1 MSKNII
7 LAVEFAHLITI
18 KKTYILRK
26 IYCTLILLVSLFFA
40 HNSALAADRYW
51 VGGSGNWNNSLNWS
65 ATSGGQGGASVPTS
79 SDNVFFDNLSF
90 NSLSQVVII
99 NSTAYCNNISVASDV
114 IHFTLSANQN
124 ALLEINGNVFFDG
137 YFTNNF
143 YGTIQFAGSGIKSVN
158 FSNNYPKGNINF
170 SGLNSTWNFTSNLIL
185 PNTSDIIISAG
196 SINLSGKFVQANAIS
211 FQGNHQKQL
220 NISNAT
226 VLLNNNL
233 STVSTKKNLILSNG
247 AKIIN
252 IANQSL
258 SNSRALDSIQYTVLT
273 PLCNTSCDGS
283 ISVTVFSSSS
293 GPFQFDWSGGSLPPG
308 TQGNPLL
315 NVCNGT
321 YLLTVTDLSDG
332 DQILQFIQ
340 VIAPPPLGVTYVK
353 ETPTC
358 NGDCNGF
365 ITANPVGGTP
375 PYSFLWLTNGQ
386 TSQTTTGLCAGTYQ
400 LRVTDSNGCQ
410 QTFTTNLTE
419 PAAIN
424 PNISSTNITCNA
436 FCNGTA
442 STAPTGGNPPFNYT
456 YSWLPGG
463 QTTQNISNLCPGT
476 YTVTVTD
483 DSLCTGTAT
492 VTITQPNPLIITPSS
507 NNISC
512 NGACDG
518 NVSVAPV
525 SGATPPYTFTWTP
538 NITTGPSAGNLCPG
552 TYSVVVSDALG
563 CLDSAT
569 FVLTEPA
576 PVDANSSFTNVLC
589 FGACDGTAISNP
601 TGGTAPF
608 TYLWSTGATS
618 QSVSNLCPGQYI
630 VTATD
635 FNGCSDTDTITIT
648 EPPVLTISVTTTNVL
663 CNGQCNGAATVSIN
677 GGTPGYS
684 ILWSNGQTTAGITG
698 LCAGNY
704 SVTVTDMNGCSATQ
718 NFQITQP
725 LPLLVAVN
733 DTTVSCGSLCDGVLS
748 STVSGGT
755 SPYTYLWS
763 NGQTGTNATGLCVG
777 NYSLTVTD
785 ANGCTATD
793 GGTVSNPV
801 AILPN
806 ATVIQNASCNGLCNG
821 SATVNPTGGTAPY
834 TYLWTPIGQT
844 SQTVT
849 GLCGSQTYTVTVTD
863 ALGCAASQTI
873 TITQPPAF
881 NATVNVTNVNCFG
894 QCTGQI
900 SLGMSGGTSPYSV
913 VWNTVPVQTGT
924 TAVGLCAG
932 TYTATITDNN
942 GCVYTAS
949 GTVTEPNAVQAN
961 VTFTNVTC
969 NSFCDGT
976 AQSTPTGGTSPY
988 SFLWSPAGQ
997 TTSSVSGLCSGQYIV
1012 TVTDALGCIDN
1023 DTIFIT
1029 EPLPLNATITNVAAT
1044 CSTACDGSATVIAG
1058 GGTAPYTYLWSNGAT
1073 TQTVN
1078 NLCVGNYTVTVTDA
1092 QGCQITIPV
1101 SIVPVVNIVI
1111 NTTGTQISCFGA
1123 CDGQATAT
1131 ASGGS
1136 PPYTFSWNTTPVQT
1150 GQTAFGLCAGTYTV
1164 TVTDANGCF
1173 NTKTVT
1179 LSNPPQIN
1187 LNISSSD
1194 ATCGANC
1201 NGFAVAN
1208 ATGGTGAITY
1218 QWNTLPVT
1226 NGPTLNNLCAGT
1238 YAVTAT
1244 DAKGCSVT
1252 DSVTINAPT
1261 AIQPNPTITQS
1272 TCGNSDGAI
1281 LLTPTGGT
1289 PPYTYLWQ
1297 PGNSTANPLTGIPAG
1312 IYTAIITD
1320 AVACSDTFLIVVNNI
1335 LGPIATTN
1343 STDASCFGVCDGQI
1357 TSSVSTGTAPFTYL
1371 WMPGGQTTP
1380 TATNLCDGVYT
1391 LTVTDALGCQGFAVD
1406 TINEPTQIFTLPTIT
1421 NVTCAGFCD
1430 GAITVNP
1437 TGGTA
1442 PYTFLWNNG
1451 VTTATNSGICAGQY
1465 IVTVTDATGCSEVD
1479 TITVGNQIVINPNP
1493 ISSNVSCNSICDGV
1507 AGVNPS
1513 GGTPPYSYTWFPS
1526 GPNAPSQSG
1535 LCSGNYSV
1543 TITDANGCNANQN
1556 FNLTQPNAIIL
1567 TPTIVNNLCFGQ
1579 SMGSISIL
1587 ATGGSGTY
1595 TYFWLPGGQTTS
1607 SISNLS
1613 AGNYTV
1619 TVSDPASP
1627 GCSETQ
1633 TFTVTEPPQL
1643 TVVATSTDATC
1654 NSLCDGTL
1662 SASANGGTGAITY
1675 TWTPGNLNGNAQAGI
1690 CAGTYTVN
1698 VSDANGCSTSSTTTI
1713 TQPNAINIAF
1723 ASNNATCNSFCDGS
1737 ASVNPTGGTPPY
1749 SVLWST
1755 SATTNNISN
1764 LCSGAYSVTVTDANG
1779 CSVINNFTI
1788 TEPSPITATF
1798 TANNPLCGQCNGS
1811 ATVTPSG
1818 GTGAPYNVTWTTTP
1832 VQNGLTASNLCA
1844 GLYNAIIGDA
1854 NGCID
1859 TVSVPV
1865 SNQGGPITSH
1875 VSSDAICNG
1884 DCNGTATV
1892 TATGVSPITY
1902 LWTPGG
1908 FTTNSESSL
1917 CANTYNVQVTD
1928 SLGCITFE
1936 TIVINEPQPITSTAA
1951 INNESCNGSCDG
1963 AITITTTGGTPT
1975 YSYSWSSS
1983 QTTQNI
1989 NGLCGGQYIVT
2000 VLDNAGCIGIDTFNV
2015 TTPNVLSFTQSQ
2027 SNISCGVTCDGIAT
2041 VNISGGTAPYTVVWS
2056 TTQTFTTNG
2065 VSTISGLCAGTYTA
2079 NITDV
2084 NGCTATANFTIMPA
2098 VALSLNATANDVLC
2112 NGTCSGSISI
2122 APTGGSLPYTILWSN
2137 GSNSNTISNLCPG
2150 VYSVTVTDANGCV
2163 ASQSFTITEPTPLSA
2178 SITGNNVSCNAACN
2192 GQATVVISGGT
2203 APYSFQWNGGQT
2215 SATINNLC
2223 PGNYSVQAVD
2233 NNGCI
2238 VNANVQITEPAPIV
2252 ITTTSMQPPCG
2263 ICNGALSASATGGS
2277 GAPYTFLWNTGATT
2291 SSINGLCAGIYD
2303 VTVTDN
2309 SGCSQQISVPL
2320 SNSNGPAVT
2329 ANITN
2334 ASCSGACDG
2343 IAELTVTSGTAPFT
2357 FNWTP
2362 GGQTTDSIGGLC
2374 PGTYFAT
2381 VTDAGNCITVQQV
2394 TISSFNPI
2402 TATVSTTNTAC
2413 GQCNGTAAVAPVGGT
2428 APFTYIWSNGATTQS
2443 VTGLCAG
2450 VHQVLITDANGC
2462 SITQNVTI
2470 SNTGGPTNAAIT
2482 TIPVNCFGGNNGSA
2496 TVTNVFGG
2504 TAPYS
2509 YLWVPGGQTT
2519 ATVTGLASGSY
2530 NVEIRDANGCILVE
2544 PVTITSPTQ
2553 IVNTANI
2560 SSTPCLASTGQISLT
2575 TTGGTAPYTYNWNTG
2590 QTTAN
2595 ISSLPSGIYIVTVT
2609 DAIGCA
2615 TVDTFFINDIGA
2627 PLISVTTTNIDC
2639 NGNCNGSATVTASG
2653 GSTGVYSYTWSPG
2666 GQTTST
2672 INNLCAGNYIVQ
2684 VTDNGCSSFA
2694 TAVITQPSGI
2704 SFSLPNVVGATCAT
2718 SCNGSA
2724 TVLPIGG
2731 TLPYTYV
2738 WTPSGQ
2744 TAQTANN
2751 LCFGLYSVDVTDA
2764 NGCTATQTVI
2774 VNDDLGV
2781 TAAYTTTSATCGQC
2795 DGSATV
2801 LPSGGTAPY
2810 TFLWANGTTSAT
2822 NSGLCAGVHAVQVTD
2837 ANGCSTTINVVIN
2850 NTNAPSGVITV
2861 QTNVTCFGDSTG
2873 AATISA
2879 SGGTAPYNF
2888 LWVPAG
2894 QTTASVNNLTAGTYN
2909 VEIQDAVGCIGI
2921 VPVTITQPS
2930 PMNVNPVIT
2939 NANCGQCNGAV
2950 SIFVNGGTAP
2960 YTYAW
2965 SNGLPA
2971 TSNQSGLCAQL
2982 YSVTVTDANGC
2993 SQTFAIPVGS
3003 TNGPNVVLTSNNV
3016 SCNAACDGT
3025 INANATGGSGNY
3037 SYLWTPGAQTSSS
3050 VNGLCPGTY
3059 VVQVTDNTSGCISFN
3074 LATITQPNAIHLS
3087 IPFYTNAACG
3097 GTCNGSGVV
3106 MPIGGT
3112 LAYTYSW
3119 SNGETTQTASALC
3132 AGNVSVT
3139 VTDANGCTATQN
3151 LIITE
3156 PPALIIDTMVI
3167 QPSCSNTNNGSIDIT
3182 VSGGNPPY
3190 SYQWSGAITATTQDL
3205 SNLLPG
3211 TYTLT
3216 VNDASGCSANITVQ
3230 LNPLQTISAL
3240 ASADTAYCD
3249 GNGPATLTASGGIA
3263 YQWIL
3268 LADGSVVGNTATV
3281 SVNPAIGVHTY
3292 VVQVNNGACV
3302 AYDTVV
3308 VTVYALPLID
3318 AGPDVSIVRGGS
3330 VMIGGNPTGPQG
3342 STFAWGPSETLSSTM
3357 VGNPIASPVN
3367 STTYYVTVTSPEG
3380 CIASDSVLVSV
3391 LPDIVFP
3398 NGFTP
3403 NGDGVNDVWII
3414 DNIQFFPNNVVEVY
3428 NRWGELLFRSE
3439 GYEVPWDGKYN
3450 GKELPVG
3457 TYYYVID
3464 LNDERYKPYTGPITI
3479 MR

>member
-1 MSKNII
+1 MRKFYFTFFTI
-7 LAVEFAHLITI
+7 ITI
-18 KKTYILRK
+18 VFAQNS
-26 IYCTLILLVSLFFA
+26 LLA
-40 HNSALAADRYW
+40 GEKYW
-51 VGGSGNWNNSLNWS
+51 VGGSGNWNNPLNWS
-65 ATSGGQGGASVPTS
+65 HSSGGEGGAGVPSAT
-79 SDNVFFDNLSF
+79 DNVIFDNLSF
-90 NSLSQVVII
+90 QFINQEVVI
-99 NSTAYCNNISVASDV
+99 NSTAYCKNITVTSDV
-114 IHFTLSANQN
+114 ISFVFTAHQN
-124 ALLEINGNVFFDG
+124 ALLEINGDVSFNG
-137 YFTNNF
+137 YFNNNF
-143 YGTIQFAGSGIKSVN
+143 YGTIHFAGSGTKTIN
-158 FSNNYPKGNINF
+158 FSNYYPKGNIVF
-170 SGLNSTWNFTSNLIL
+170 SGVNAIWNFNSHLIL
-185 PNTSDIIISAG
+185 PFTSDITISSG
-196 SINLSGKFVQANAIS
+196 TVNLSGKFLQANAIV
-211 FQGNHQKQL
+211 FQGNLQKQL

-226 VLLNNNL
+226 VLLNNNF
-233 STVSTKKNLILSNG
+233 STTSFKKTQILSSG
-247 AKIIN
+247 AKIKN
-252 IANQSL
+252 VSNQTF
-258 SNSRALDSIQYTVLT
+258 NAVSRSIDSIQVNVVT

-283 ISVTVFSSSS
+283 ITVTVFSPSS

-332 DQILQFIQ
+332 DQILQFVQ
-340 VIAPPPLGVTYVK
+340 VIAPPPIGVTYNK

-375 PYSFLWLTNGQ
+375 PYSYLWLTNGQ
-386 TSQTTTGLCAGTYQ
+386 TTQTATGLCAGTYQ
-400 LRVTDSNGCQ
+400 VRITDSNGCQ
-410 QTFTTNLTE
+410 QTFTTTLSQ
-419 PAAIN
+419 PAPIN
-424 PNISSTNITCNA
+424 PNITFTDITCNA

-456 YSWLPGG
+456 YSWSPGG
-463 QTTQNISNLCPGT
+463 QTTQNLTNLCPGT

-492 VTITQPNPLIITPSS
+492 VTITQPNPLVITPSS

-512 NGACDG
+512 FGACDG
-518 NVSVAPV
+518 SVSVAPV
-525 SGATPPYTFTWTP
+525 SGGTPPYTFTWTP
-538 NITTGPSAGNLCPG
+538 NIGNSSSINNLCPG
-552 TYSVVVSDALG
+552 TYTVVVGDAQG
-563 CLDSAT
+563 CLDTAT
-569 FVLTEPA
+569 FVLTEPG
-576 PVDANSSFTNVLC
+576 PVDANPSFTNVLC

-608 TYLWSTGATS
+608 TYSWSTGATS
-618 QSVSNLCPGQYI
+618 QSVNGLCPNQYT

-635 FNGCSDTDTITIT
+635 ANGCSDTDTITIT
-648 EPPVLTISVTTTNVL
+648 EPPLLTISVATTNVL
-663 CNGQCNGAATVSIN
+663 CNGQCNGTATVTIN
-677 GGTPGYS
+677 GGTPGYDIS
-684 ILWSNGQTTAGITG
+684 WSNGQTTSGIIG

-704 SVTVTDMNGCSATQ
+704 SVTVTDTNGCIATQ

-725 LPLLVAVN
+725 PPLLVSVN
-733 DTTVSCGSLCDGVLS
+733 DTTISCSSLCDGVLT

-755 SPYTYLWS
+755 SPYNYSWS
-763 NGQTGTNATGLCVG
+763 NGQNGQNATNLCIG

-785 ANGCTATD
+785 ANGCTASD

-801 AILPN
+801 AIVPN
-806 ATVIQNASCNGLCNG
+806 ATVIQNATCNGLCNG

-834 TYLWTPIGQT
+834 TYLWSNGQS
-844 SQTVT
+844 SQTAT
-849 GLCGSQTYTVTVTD
+849 GLCGGQTYTVTVTD
-863 ALGCAASQTI
+863 ALGCLASQTI
-873 TITQPPAF
+873 TITQPPVF

-913 VWNTVPVQTGT
+913 VWNTTPVQTGT

-942 GCVYTAS
+942 GCVYSAS
-949 GTVTEPNAVQAN
+949 GTVTEPTQVQGN
-961 VTFTNVTC
+961 TTFTNVTC
-969 NSFCDGT
+969 NSACDGT
-976 AQSTPTGGTSPY
+976 ATANPSGGTPGYTY
-988 SFLWSPAGQ
+988 SWSPGGQ
-997 TTSSVSGLCSGQYIV
+997 TTSSVTSLCPGQYIV
-1012 TVTDALGCIDN
+1012 TITDALGCVDR
-1023 DTIFIT
+1023 DTINIT
-1029 EPLPLNATITNVAAT
+1029 EPLALNATITNVAAT
-1044 CSTACDGSATVIAG
+1044 CSTACDGAATVLAG
-1058 GGTAPYTYLWSNGAT
+1058 GGTPPYSYLWSTGAT
-1073 TQTVN
+1073 TQSVN
-1078 NLCVGNYTVTVTDA
+1078 NLCIGNYTVTVTDA
-1092 QGCQITIPV
+1092 QNCQITIPV
-1101 SIVPVVNIVI
+1101 SIVPVVNIII

-1131 ASGGS
+1131 ASGGTA
-1136 PPYTFSWNTTPVQT
+1136 PYTYSWNTSPVQNT
-1150 GQTAFGLCAGTYTV
+1150 QTAFGLCAGTYTV

-1173 NTKTVT
+1173 NTQSVT
-1179 LSNPPQIN
+1179 LNNPPQIN
-1187 LNISSSD
+1187 LNITSSN

-1208 ATGGTGAITY
+1208 ATGGTGTITY

-1238 YAVTAT
+1238 YVVTAT
-1244 DAKGCSVT
+1244 DANGCSVT
-1252 DSVTINAPT
+1252 DSVTINAPV

-1281 LLTPTGGT
+1281 LLNPTGGT
-1289 PPYTYLWQ
+1289 APYTYLWL
-1297 PGNSTANPLTGIPAG
+1297 PGNSTANPLTGVPAG

-1320 AVACSDTFLIVVNNI
+1320 AVACSDTFIIVVNNI

-1357 TSSVSTGTAPFTYL
+1357 SSSVSTGTPPFTYL
-1371 WMPGGQTTP
+1371 WTPGGQTTP

-1391 LTVTDALGCQGFAVD
+1391 LTVTDALGCQGFAID
-1406 TINEPTQIFTLPTIT
+1406 TINEPTQIFTLPTVT
-1421 NVTCAGFCD
+1421 NVTCAGFCN

-1442 PYTFLWNNG
+1442 PYSYSWNTG
-1451 VTTATNSGICAGQY
+1451 DTTSTISNLCAGQY
-1465 IVTVTDATGCSEVD
+1465 IVTVTDATGCSVND

-1493 ISSNVSCNSICDGV
+1493 ISSNVTCNSICDGL

-1513 GGTPPYSYTWFPS
+1513 GGTPPYNYVWSPS
-1526 GPNAPSQSG
+1526 GPNAPSQPN
-1535 LCSGNYSV
+1535 LCAGTYTV
-1543 TITDANGCNANQN
+1543 TITDANGCSATQT
-1556 FNLTQPNAIIL
+1556 FNISQPNAITLI
-1567 TPTIVNNLCFGQ
+1567 PTITNNLCFGQ
-1579 SMGSISIL
+1579 SNGAISIT
-1587 ATGGSGTY
+1587 ASGGSGTY

-1607 SISNLS
+1607 SISNLVT
-1613 AGNYTV
+1613 GNYTV
-1619 TVSDPASP
+1619 TVSDPANP

-1633 TFTVTEPPQL
+1633 TFTITEPPQL
-1643 TVVATSTDATC
+1643 TVVATSTDASC
-1654 NSLCDGTL
+1654 NGVCDGTL
-1662 SASANGGTGAITY
+1662 SASANGGTGALTY
-1675 TWTPGNLNGNAQAGI
+1675 IWTPGNLNGNAQAGV
-1690 CAGTYTVN
+1690 CAGSYTLTVT
-1698 VSDANGCSTSSTTTI
+1698 DANGCNVSANTTINQPTTLSIGFTSS
-1713 TQPNAINIAF
+1713 NA
-1723 ASNNATCNSFCDGS
+1723 SCNLLCDGS
-1737 ASVNPTGGTPPY
+1737 ASVNPTGGTAPY

-1755 SATTNNISN
+1755 SVTTNNISN
-1764 LCSGAYSVTVTDANG
+1764 LCAGAYSVTVTDTNG
-1779 CSVINNFTI
+1779 CSVVNNFNI
-1788 TEPSPITATF
+1788 TEPSPVSATF
-1798 TANNPLCGQCNGS
+1798 TTNNPLCGQCNGS

-1818 GTGAPYNVTWTTTP
+1818 GTGAPYSVTWNTTP
-1832 VQNGLTASNLCA
+1832 VQNGVTASNLCA
-1844 GLYNAIIGDA
+1844 GLYDAIITDA
-1854 NGCID
+1854 SGCSD
-1859 TVSVPV
+1859 TISVPV
-1865 SNQGGPITSH
+1865 SNQGGPVTSH
-1875 VSSDAICNG
+1875 VSTDAVCNG

-1892 TATGVSPITY
+1892 TATGLSPITY
-1902 LWTPGG
+1902 LWIPGG
-1908 FTTNSESSL
+1908 FTTNSQSAL

-1936 TIVINEPQPITSTAA
+1936 TIVINQPQPINSTAT
-1951 INNESCNGSCDG
+1951 INNISCNGLCNG
-1963 AITITTTGGTPT
+1963 AITIATTGGTPGYT
-1975 YSYSWSSS
+1975 YQWSSG

-1989 NGLCGGQYIVT
+1989 NGLCVGQYIVT
-2000 VLDNAGCIGIDTFNV
+2000 VEDNLGCIGVDTFNV

-2027 SNISCGVTCDGIAT
+2027 SNISCGITCDGVAT
-2041 VNISGGTAPYTVVWS
+2041 VNISGGTAPYSVVWS

-2065 VSTISGLCAGTYTA
+2065 TSTISGLCSGNYTA

-2084 NGCTATANFTIMPA
+2084 NGCTATANFTINPA
-2098 VALSLNATANDVLC
+2098 TTISLNPSVNNVSC
-2112 NGTCSGSISI
+2112 NGACNGSITI
-2122 APTGGSLPYTILWSN
+2122 APSGGNLPYNIVWSN
-2137 GSNSNTISNLCPG
+2137 GGSGNTISNLCPG
-2150 VYSVTVTDANGCV
+2150 VYSVSLTDASGCT
-2163 ASQSFTITEPTPLSA
+2163 ASQTFTISEPTPLSA
-2178 SITGNNVSCNAACN
+2178 SISSTNISCNAACD
-2192 GQATVVISGGT
+2192 GQATVSISGGT
-2203 APYSFQWNGGQT
+2203 TPYFFQWNGGQT

-2223 PGNYSVQAVD
+2223 PGNYSVQVID
-2233 NNGCI
+2233 SNGCT
-2238 VNANVQITEPAPIV
+2238 VNSNVQITQPSPIV
-2252 ITTTSMQPPCG
+2252 ITTTATQPPCG

-2277 GAPYTFLWNTGATT
+2277 GAPYSFLWNTGATT
-2291 SSINGLCAGIYD
+2291 SSISNLCAGLYN

-2309 SGCSQQISVPL
+2309 SGCSQQIGVPL

-2329 ANITN
+2329 ANVTN
-2334 ASCSGACDG
+2334 ASCSGTCDG

-2394 TISSFNPI
+2394 TIATSNPI
-2402 TATVSTTNTAC
+2402 TATVTSTNATC
-2413 GQCNGTAAVAPVGGT
+2413 GQCNGTASVSPSGGT
-2428 APFTYIWSNGATTQS
+2428 APFTYVWSNGATSQS

-2450 VHQVLITDANGC
+2450 VYQVLITDANGC
-2462 SITQNVTI
+2462 SITQNV
-2470 SNTGGPTNAAIT
+2470 SVGNSGGPTNAAIT
-2482 TIPVNCFGGNNGSA
+2482 TTPVNCFGGSNGSA
-2496 TVTNVFGG
+2496 SVVSVFGG

-2519 ATVTGLASGSY
+2519 ATVTGLAAGSY
-2530 NVEIRDANGCILVE
+2530 NVEIRDANGCIHVE
-2544 PVTITSPTQ
+2544 LVTITSPTQ

-2560 SSTPCLASTGQISLT
+2560 SSTPCLASNGQISLT
-2575 TTGGTAPYTYNWNTG
+2575 TSGGTAPYTYSWNTG

-2595 ISSLPSGIYIVTVT
+2595 ISNLPSGIYIVTVT
-2609 DAIGCA
+2609 DAIGCSNI
-2615 TVDTFFINDIGA
+2615 DTFFVNDIGA
-2627 PLISVTTTNIDC
+2627 PLISVATTNIDC
-2639 NGNCNGSATVTASG
+2639 NGNCNGTATVTATG
-2653 GSTGVYSYTWSPG
+2653 GSSGIYTYLWSPG
-2666 GQTTST
+2666 GQTTSS
-2672 INNLCAGNYIVQ
+2672 INNLCAGNYVVQ
-2684 VTDNGCSSFA
+2684 VTDAGCSSFA
-2694 TAVITQPSGI
+2694 TAVIAQPSGF
-2704 SFSLPNVVGATCAT
+2704 SFSLPNVVDATCAT
-2718 SCNGSA
+2718 ACNGSA

-2744 TAQTANN
+2744 TTQTANN
-2751 LCFGLYSVDVTDA
+2751 LCAGLNSVAITDA
-2764 NGCTATQTVI
+2764 NGCTATQSVI
-2774 VNDDLGV
+2774 VNDGLGV
-2781 TAAYTTTSATCGQC
+2781 TATFTATNATCGQC
-2795 DGSATV
+2795 NGSATIT
-2801 LPSGGTAPY
+2801 PTGGTAPY

-2822 NSGLCAGVHAVQVTD
+2822 NSGLCAGVHAVQITD

-2850 NTNAPSGVITV
+2850 NTNAPSGVITA
-2861 QTNVTCFGDSTG
+2861 QTNVTCFGGSNG
-2873 AATISA
+2873 SATISA
-2879 SGGTAPYNF
+2879 SGGTSPYNF

-2894 QTTASVNNLTAGTYN
+2894 QTTATVNNLSAGTYN
-2909 VEIQDAVGCIGI
+2909 VEIQDAAGCIGI
-2921 VPVTITQPS
+2921 VPVTITQPTQ
-2930 PMNVNPVIT
+2930 MNVNPVIT
-2939 NANCGQCNGAV
+2939 NATCGQCNGAV

-2960 YTYAW
+2960 YSYAW

-2971 TSNQSGLCAQL
+2971 TSSQSGLCAQL

-3016 SCNAACDGT
+3016 SCNSACDGSISAT
-3025 INANATGGSGNY
+3025 ATGGSGNY

-3074 LATITQPNAIHLS
+3074 LATITQPDSIHLS
-3087 IPFYTNAACG
+3087 IPFSTNAACG

-3151 LIITE
+3151 LTITE
-3156 PPALIIDTMVI
+3156 PPALVIDTLVT
-3167 QPSCSNTNNGSIDIT
+3167 QPSCSNTNNGAIDVT
-3182 VSGGNPPY
+3182 VTGGNPPY
-3190 SYQWSGAITATTQDL
+3190 SYQWSGASSATTQDL
-3205 SNLLPG
+3205 TNLFPG

-3216 VNDASGCSANITVQ
+3216 VTDASGCSDTITVQ
-3230 LNPLQTISAL
+3230 LNPLQTITAV

-3249 GNGPATLTASGGIA
+3249 GNGPATLSATGGTS

-3281 SVNPAIGVHTY
+3281 SVNPSVGVHTY
-3292 VVQVNNGACV
+3292 IVQVNNGVCV
-3302 AYDTVV
+3302 AYDTVI
-3308 VTVYALPLID
+3308 VTVYALPVVD
-3318 AGPDVSIVRGGS
+3318 AGPDVSVVRGGS
-3330 VMIGGNPTGPQG
+3330 VLIGGNPTGPQG
-3342 STFAWGPSETLSSTM
+3342 STFAWAPSETLNSTT
-3357 VGNPIASPVN
+3357 VGNPSASPVN
-3367 STTYYVTVTSPEG
+3367 NTTYYVTVTSPEG

-3439 GYEVPWDGKYN
+3439 GYEVPWDGRYN

-3464 LNDERYKPYTGPITI
+3464 LRDERYKPYTGPITI